1 MNPTLAPGPR
11 AGVVAH
17 GPVPAAASFVE
28 RVVLVPLETPQQIAT
43 VLHLRDGIDLSVH
56 AAAGR
61 DFVELEKKEMR
72 AGSSSASCSTVN

>member
-1 MNPTLAPGPR
+1 MNPSLAPRPRAGAVAPGP
-11 AGVVAH
+11 VVS
-17 GPVPAAASFVE
+17 SFVE

-72 AGSSSASCSTVN
+72 AASSSASCSTVS